1 MTQEEE
7 QKGDLS
13 QKLGILSTPM
23 NFTAESCQS
32 QEVWEISETRQNS
45 QACHVR
51 LDKLLHE
58 GREASV
64 FSREEP
70 ADGFSAEATQTK
82 REWSVYHS
90 ERAHTCA
97 LPSLPQVVCELYR
110 LLSDVCF

>member
-1 MTQEEE
+1 ML
-7 QKGDLS
+7 GDTGRGTEGGSVTVTGNPFHTL
-13 QKLGILSTPM
+13 

-32 QEVWEISETRQNS
+32 QEVWEISETKQNS

-82 REWSVYHS
+82 RVE
-90 ERAHTCA
+90 C
-97 LPSLPQVVCELYR
+97 LPQ
-110 LLSDVCF
+110 